1 VIWHVAKGVKMLI
14 DKDGF
19 KITDFAYFKKLIS
32 QEGIKHNFENAELYD
47 IFLTYFLPSYEGPVG
62 IWVALNSCQK
72 MTRVDFLK
80 QLMIRLKNP
89 PVESWYIERLINML
103 DENLQIDGIVYII
116 RKLPYEKRLKVELV
130 DNSVLVYRGFFDE

>member
-1 VIWHVAKGVKMLI
+1 MLI
-14 DKDGF
+14 DKDGI
-19 KITDFAYFKKLIS
+19 KITDFEYFKNYIAE
-32 QEGIKHNFENAELYD
+32 EGIEHEFANAELYD
-47 IFLTYFLPSYEGPVG
+47 IFLTYFLPDYEGPVSPRT
-62 IWVALNSCQK
+62 ALNSCQK

-89 PVESWYIERLINML
+89 PVEIWYIERLINML

-116 RKLPYEKRLKVELV
+116 RKLPHEKRLKVELV